1 MALRPDA
8 LTGSNLSIEMAID
21 LDSWSLGFAI
31 RQIYNLRAHRAADV
45 GTVLSGTVKR

>member
-1 MALRPDA
+1 MAVSLAPPTD
-8 LTGSNLSIEMAID
+8 SNLSIEMAID

-31 RQIYNLRAHRAADV
+31 RQIYNPLNFGAVDV